1 MRLPLWRGPLPR
13 ATHRAWVEHGSILG
27 KEPAS
32 EKLRRTSKS
41 AKPTGARQC
50 LHLTWLSVPD
60 RFKRFQIILQQL
72 QDELVVVGVPPAIAV
87 DATDQNL
94 TAMID
99 FD

>member
-1 MRLPLWRGPLPR
+1 
-13 ATHRAWVEHGSILG
+13 
-27 KEPAS
+27 
-32 EKLRRTSKS
+32 
-41 AKPTGARQC
+41 